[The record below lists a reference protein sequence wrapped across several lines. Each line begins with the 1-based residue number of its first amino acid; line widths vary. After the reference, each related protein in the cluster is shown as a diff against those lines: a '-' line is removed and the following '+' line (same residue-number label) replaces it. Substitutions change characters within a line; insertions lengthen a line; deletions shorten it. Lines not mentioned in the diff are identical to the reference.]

1 MDIANEYVVCLTK
14 YGLASVI
21 YAAAMLILAY
31 LLAATGGYAIAI
43 AIPAITTAFYLTA
56 ARMRPQG
63 DYIGDLI
70 FSAGVPRGRHSIYAA
85 HAKERG
91 AHGVFLLRHI
101 FGHHTSLR
109 GRIPTEIAGFLQVHV
124 NYANGT
130 PRATRRA
137 AANAMNREL

>member
-1 MDIANEYVVCLTK
+1 MDIDNGYVICLTK

-21 YAAAMLILAY
+21 YSTAMLILAY

-70 FSAGVPRGRHSIYAA
+70 FSAGC
-85 HAKERG
+85 
-91 AHGVFLLRHI
+91 L
-101 FGHHTSLR
+101 
-109 GRIPTEIAGFLQVHV
+109 
-124 NYANGT
+124 
-130 PRATRRA
+130 A
-137 AANAMNREL
+137 AAIAYMPLMLKSEGLTAYFYYATYLATILAYVAVFRRK